1 MSPRVQRLLPDAL
14 LASADRDA
22 AKTAVIADGARYS
35 YGALVDQAL
44 RLARALQDNG
54 VGRGD
59 RVAIYLD
66 NSWHAVVAVYGAL
79 LSGGVLTVINPQTKA
94 EKLAYMLADSEACAL
109 VTEKTLAPVYLAAL
123 GDAPNVRCVISSGGL
138 PDDASGEVPRFHGTI
153 LSFEQALAATEP
165 YPASRGVIPI
175 DLAALIY
182 TSGSTGNP
190 KGVMLTHQN
199 MVFAAGSISEY
210 LRLDATDRIVNVLP
224 LAFDYGLYQLLMTV
238 LMGATLLVERSFVYP
253 VPVLKRVIEHEITVF
268 PIVPTI
274 GATLLSLNR
283 SGGWTF
289 PAVRR
294 VTNTAAALPAE
305 FIPRLGAVFPNALI
319 FAMYGL
325 TECKRVA
332 YLEPERVRD
341 KPTSVGKAIPGTE
354 VFLLSSD
361 GAPVLP
367 GEPGVLHVRGP
378 HVMVGYWKQPELTA
392 TMLKPGPLPGE
403 RMLCTHDFF
412 MMDKDGDLY
421 FMGRSDDIIK
431 TRGEKVSPVEVENVL
446 HRIAGVREAAVVGVP
461 DELLGEAIR
470 AFIVLDEGV
479 SLTEQQV
486 KRDCMARLE
495 SFMVPRDVVFVHELP
510 KTATAK
516 VSRRLLRA
524 IDISLLEKNP
534 PAALVTEART

>member
-22 AKTAVIADGARYS
+22 AKVAIIADGARYS
-35 YGALVDQAL
+35 YGTLLDQAL

-54 VGRGD
+54 VRRGD

-66 NSWHAVVAVYGAL
+66 NSWHAVVAVYGTM

-109 VTEKTLAPVYLAAL
+109 VTEKTLVPVCLAAL

-138 PDDASGEVPRFHGTI
+138 PDDTSSEVPRFHGTI
-153 LSFEQALAATEP
+153 LSFEQALAATQP
-165 YPASRGVIPI
+165 HPVSRGMIPI

-182 TSGSTGNP
+182 TSGSTGSP

-224 LAFDYGLYQLLMTV
+224 FAFDYGLYQLLMTI

-253 VPVLKRVIEHEITVF
+253 VPVLKRIIEHEATVF

-305 FIPRLGAVFPNALI
+305 FIPKLATVFPNALI

-332 YLEPERVRD
+332 YLEPERVRE

-354 VFLLSSD
+354 VFLLSPD
-361 GAPVLP
+361 GAPVP
-367 GEPGVLHVRGP
+367 AGEPGVLHVRGP
-378 HVMVGYWKQPELTA
+378 HVMLGYWNQPELTA
-392 TMLKPGPLPGE
+392 HMLKPGRLPGE
-403 RMLCTHDFF
+403 RILCTHDIFT
-412 MMDKDGDLY
+412 MDADGDLY
-421 FMGRSDDIIK
+421 FVGRTDDIIK
-431 TRGEKVSPVEVENVL
+431 TRGEKVSPIEVENVL
-446 HRIAGVREAAVVGVP
+446 HRIAGVREAAVIGVP
-461 DELLGEAIR
+461 DENLGEAIR
-470 AFIVLDEGV
+470 AFIVLDDGAV
-479 SLTEQQV
+479 VTEQQV
-486 KRDCMARLE
+486 KRECMARLE
-495 SFMVPRDVVFVHELP
+495 SFMVPRDVRFVSELP

-516 VSRRLLRA
+516 VSRRLLRELPSDA
-524 IDISLLEKNP
+524 G
-534 PAALVTEART
+534 ALVPSATAG

>member
-1 MSPRVQRLLPDAL
+1 LPDAL

-22 AKTAVIADGARYS
+22 AKVAVIADGARYS
-35 YGALVDQAL
+35 YGALLDEAL
-44 RLARALQDNG
+44 RLARALQENG

-66 NSWHAVVAVYGAL
+66 NSWHAVVAVYGTL

-94 EKLAYMLADSEACAL
+94 EKLAYMLADSGACAL

-123 GDAPNVRCVISSGGL
+123 GGAPDVRCVISSGGL
-138 PDDASGEVPRFHGTI
+138 PDDTSGDAPRFHGTM
-153 LSFEQALAATEP
+153 LSFDQALAATSP
-165 YPASRGVIPI
+165 HPVSRGVIPI

-210 LRLDATDRIVNVLP
+210 LRLDTTDRIVNVLP
-224 LAFDYGLYQLLMTV
+224 FAFDYGLYQLLMTV

-253 VPVLKRVIEHEITVF
+253 VPVLKRVIEHEVTVF

-283 SGGWTF
+283 SGDWTF
-289 PAVRR
+289 PTVRR

-305 FIPRLGAVFPNALI
+305 FISKLATVFPNALI

-332 YLEPERVRD
+332 YLEPERVLE

-354 VFLLSSD
+354 VFLLSPD
-361 GAPVLP
+361 GEPVPP
-367 GEPGVLHVRGP
+367 GETGILHVRGP
-378 HVMVGYWKQPELTA
+378 HVMLGYWKQPELSA
-392 TMLKPGPLPGE
+392 AMLKPGRLPGE
-403 RMLCTHDFF
+403 RVLCTHDFF
-412 MMDKDGDLY
+412 TMDSDGDLY
-421 FMGRSDDIIK
+421 FVGRSDDIIK
-431 TRGEKVSPVEVENVL
+431 TRGEKVSPVEVENAL

-461 DELLGEAIR
+461 DELLGQAIR
-470 AFIVLDEGV
+470 AFVVLDEGA

-486 KRDCMARLE
+486 KRECMARLE
-495 SFMVPRDVVFVHELP
+495 AFMVPRDVVFLDELP

-516 VSRRLLRA
+516 VRKADLRLVSA
-524 IDISLLEKNP
+524 VPNASS
-534 PAALVTEART
+534 